1 MVNYKSLL
9 PYVAGIILTLIF
21 IQYIGYNEFIT
32 IIKGANPFYL
42 GLAFIFQFFNL
53 FFESYKWKPILESL
67 KPDVSMKNVFI
78 ATMVG
83 IFFNNI
89 TPGAR
94 TGGEPMKTF
103 MISKEENISPIE
115 TVFATVT
122 VDRIVE
128 SLPFF
133 ILAIFSVLYVNLFF
147 TVKWSIIIIL
157 SIIIVGYILVLL
169 VASYICF
176 NKNAGE
182 KVVFSFLR
190 VIGKFSKRIKKY
202 EDLALSMVENFHSQ
216 FQLILKSRNNLYRS
230 ILASVFM
237 WIFWILR
244 TYFVFLA
251 IGKPLSPVF
260 VTLVTTISL
269 LMGLI
274 PFLPGGIGIVE
285 VTMSVLYAAFK
296 VGKNVAVT
304 ATILDR
310 MISFWFVIVF
320 AGIVTA
326 YNLPKFK
333 NMKSEAKARMTDFN
347 ANKEQNDI

>member
-1 MVNYKSLL
+1 MVEHKVVL
-9 PYVAGIILTLIF
+9 PFVVGAILTALF
-21 IQYIGYNEFIT
+21 VQFVGYGEFISL
-32 IIKGANPFYL
+32 IKNVNPFYL
-42 GLAFIFQFFNL
+42 YLAIFFQIVNL

-67 KPDVSMKNVFI
+67 KPNISMKNVFI
-78 ATMVG
+78 ATMIG
-83 IFFNNI
+83 IFFNNV

-103 MISKEENISPIE
+103 IISQEENISPIE

-133 ILAIFSVLYVNLFF
+133 DLAVFSVAYASLFF
-147 TVKWSIIIIL
+147 TVRWGIIIML
-157 SIIIVGYILVLL
+157 SFIIIAYIAVLL

-182 KVVFSFLR
+182 KFVFKFL
-190 VIGKFSKRIKKY
+190 IILGKFSIRIKKY
-202 EDLALSMVENFHSQ
+202 EELILSMVENFHNQ
-216 FQLILKSRNNLYRS
+216 FQLILKSRNNLYKS
-230 ILASVFM
+230 IGASIIM
-237 WIFWILR
+237 WMCWILR

-251 IGKPLSPVF
+251 LGKQLNPVF
-260 VTLVTTISL
+260 VALVTTVSL

-285 VTMSVLYAAFK
+285 VVMSVLYAALK

-310 MISFWFVIVF
+310 IISFWLVLVF
-320 AGIVTA
+320 TGIITS

-333 NMKSEAKARMTDFN
+333 NMKSEARNRMINFNNDMETD
-347 ANKEQNDI
+347 

>member
-1 MVNYKSLL
+1 MVNYKAIL
-9 PYVAGIILTLIF
+9 PFFAGIVLIF
-21 IQYIGYNEFIT
+21 IFIHFVGYGEFIT
-32 IIKGANPFYL
+32 LIRSSNPLYL
-42 GLAFIFQFFNL
+42 ALALLFQILNL
-53 FFESYKWKPILESL
+53 FFEAYKWKPILESL
-67 KPDVSMKNVFI
+67 KPNISIKNVFV

-83 IFFNNI
+83 IFFNNV

-103 MISKEENISPIE
+103 LISREEELSPIE

-133 ILAIFSVLYVNLFF
+133 ALAVFSVMYVNLFY
-147 TVKWSIIIIL
+147 TVKWGVIVLL
-157 SIIIVGYILVLL
+157 SLIIVAYIAVLL

-182 KVVFSFLR
+182 KVVFKVLTI
-190 VIGKFSKRIKKY
+190 VGKFSKRIKKY

-230 ILASVFM
+230 IIASVIM
-237 WIFWILR
+237 WICWILR

-251 IGKPLSPVF
+251 LGKPLNPVL
-260 VTLVTTISL
+260 VALVTTISL

-274 PFLPGGIGIVE
+274 PFLPGGLGIVE
-285 VTMSVLYAAFK
+285 VTMSVLYASLK
-296 VGKNVAVT
+296 VGKNVALT

-310 MISFWFVIVF
+310 ILSFWFVLVF
-320 AGIVTA
+320 AGIISS
-326 YNLPKFK
+326 YNLPKLK
-333 NMKSEAKARMTDFN
+333 SMKSDARNRMTTYN
-347 ANKEQNDI
+347 IEKETD